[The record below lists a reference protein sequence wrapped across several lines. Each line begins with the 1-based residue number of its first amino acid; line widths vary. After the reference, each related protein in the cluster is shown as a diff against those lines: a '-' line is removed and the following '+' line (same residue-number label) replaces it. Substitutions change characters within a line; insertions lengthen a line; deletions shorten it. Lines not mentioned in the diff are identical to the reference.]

1 MRIGEV
7 VVFGTSNQET
17 ENFIDAVCQNVVQKD
32 KNICFGS
39 LEINEQ
45 LVLYLYGMTI
55 GNQLEKIAWE
65 MFSNKVL
72 GYLVI
77 FNWQQPESLSW
88 ALHLLEYLGNF
99 LPGPL
104 VVAADVSETGFP
116 APINLVRDGITLNSN
131 EKLMFFQKN
140 DVAGCK
146 KVMISLLDLVIDQVS

>member
-55 GNQLEKIAWE
+55 GNQLDKIAWE

-72 GYLVI
+72 GYLII
-77 FNWQQPESLSW
+77 FNWHQPESLSW
-88 ALHLLEYLGNF
+88 VLHLLDYLAHFVG
-99 LPGPL
+99 GPL
-104 VVAADVSETGFP
+104 VVAADVTEPGFP
-116 APINLVRDGITLNSN
+116 MPLNLMLDGITLNPN
-131 EKLMFFQKN
+131 EKLVFCQKN
-140 DVAGCK
+140 DPASCK
-146 KVMISLLDLVIDQVS
+146 KTMITLLDIVIDHVS